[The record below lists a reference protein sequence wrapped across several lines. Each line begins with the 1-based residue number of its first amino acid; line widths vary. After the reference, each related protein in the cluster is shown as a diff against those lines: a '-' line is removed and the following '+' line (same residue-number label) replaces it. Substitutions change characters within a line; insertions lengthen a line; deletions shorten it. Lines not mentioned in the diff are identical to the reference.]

1 MLAFLVPCIL
11 VAFAHYFVVDTNVKC
26 QAYLEHLLLD
36 DASLVLEYLDHDL
49 IECCVSLATEK
60 RMMMMMVMV
69 EMDDDVDVDN
79 LFCCVVNFSI
89 VVGNCDAV
97 MQSTRS

>member
-1 MLAFLVPCIL
+1 MLRFFGNREEEDGGGDGEQDDDKPRGRLYPA
-11 VAFAHYFVVDTNVKC
+11 
-26 QAYLEHLLLD
+26 LD
-36 DASLVLEYLDHDL
+36 RLDLWD
-49 IECCVSLATEK
+49 
-60 RMMMMMVMV
+60 
-69 EMDDDVDVDN
+69 MDDDVDVDN